1 MIDFNIN
8 SGKIEIQDT
17 LRNLLARKTL
27 VMQAHDETVSCD
39 AGLCEVIHDISLKV
53 KRHCNNPD
61 MLFFINDDIEIALD
75 NYVFDLLSREN
86 ISIKKGRNLIVE
98 RKKHQ

>member
-1 MIDFNIN
+1 
-8 SGKIEIQDT
+8 
-17 LRNLLARKTL
+17 
-27 VMQAHDETVSCD
+27 
-39 AGLCEVIHDISLKV
+39 
-53 KRHCNNPD
+53 